1 MQAIKDKN
9 YRVIGYYDDIGDK
22 IYIKNAQY
30 KVLGVYEKKTDRTLD
45 ANYRF
50 VGLGNQLL
58 RLLDVR

>member
-9 YRVIGYYDDIGDK
+9 FRVIGYYDDIGDK
-22 IYIKNAQY
+22 IFIKNAQY
-30 KVLGVYEKKTDRTLD
+30 KVWGVYEKKTDRTLD
-45 ANYRF
+45 ANFRF